1 MASPQCLGY
10 SRYRKVTRDLCAP
23 PRDKVV
29 KTAKETVERIQ
40 ASFLFIATDN
50 DPMLDEFRQVF
61 ESLNVSVSILNSLG
75 AFLAQIHIL
84 D

>member
-23 PRDKVV
+23 SRDKVV